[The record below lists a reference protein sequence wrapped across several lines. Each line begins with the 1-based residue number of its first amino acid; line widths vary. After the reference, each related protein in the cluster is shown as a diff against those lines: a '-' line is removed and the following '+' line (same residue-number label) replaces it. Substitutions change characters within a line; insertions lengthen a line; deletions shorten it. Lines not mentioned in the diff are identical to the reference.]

1 MPAYLFTVL
10 WATEVFWITERE
22 VRARVATYPDETAA
36 AAAGGGG
43 RLRASHADR
52 DQAIEALKDA
62 FAQGRLTGDELDSRV
77 GQALASQ
84 TYAELTALT
93 DDLPVGPAAAPPP
106 CQPAR
111 THNRA
116 PGTHLVRNAA
126 IGSGVGLIIAG
137 ALFPGAALLGA
148 SGHDVD
154 LALLIMAAF
163 IVIVVVPSVMISAVA
178 TSLQQRR
185 SRGQLPPRPGQGG
198 QAPEVQRPGQ
208 VRHDPAL
215 PGTRPDHARAEVRTG
230 RSRPGQP
237 HPSGLVARAP
247 RGIRPVLDAV

>member
-1 MPAYLFTVL
+1 MAEPG
-10 WATEVFWITERE
+10 
-22 VRARVATYPDETAA
+22 DHKAA
-36 AAAGGGG
+36 AARG
-43 RLRASHADR
+43 RGRVRASHADR
-52 DQAIEALKDA
+52 EQAIEALKNA

-77 GQALASQ
+77 GQAFVSQ
-84 TYAELTALT
+84 TYAELAALT
-93 DDLPVGPAAAPPP
+93 DDLPAAPPP
-106 CQPAR
+106 RRPAR
-111 THNRA
+111 AHNRA

-126 IGSGVGLIIAG
+126 VGSGVGLIIAG
-137 ALFPGAALLGA
+137 ALFPGAVLLGA
-148 SGHDVD
+148 SDHDVD

-163 IVIVVVPSVMISAVA
+163 IVVVVVPSVMIAAVA

-215 PGTRPDHARAEVRTG
+215 PGTRPDQARADLRTD

-237 HPSGLVARAP
+237 HPSGLAPRAP
-247 RGIRPVLDAV
+247 RGIRPVPDAV

>member
-1 MPAYLFTVL
+1 MAEPGDHKAAPA
-10 WATEVFWITERE
+10 RG
-22 VRARVATYPDETAA
+22 R
-36 AAAGGGG
+36 G

-52 DQAIEALKDA
+52 EQAIETLKDA
-62 FAQGRLTGDELDSRV
+62 FAQGRLTRDELDSRV

-93 DDLPVGPAAAPPP
+93 DDLPAGPAAAPPP
-106 CQPAR
+106 RQPAR
-111 THNRA
+111 AHNRA

-126 IGSGVGLIIAG
+126 VGSGVGLIIAG
-137 ALFPGAALLGA
+137 ALFPGAVLLGA
-148 SGHDVD
+148 SDHDVD

-163 IVIVVVPSVMISAVA
+163 IVVVVVPSVMIAAVA

-215 PGTRPDHARAEVRTG
+215 PGTRPDQARADLRTD

-237 HPSGLVARAP
+237 HPSGLAPRAP

>member
-1 MPAYLFTVL
+1 MAEPG
-10 WATEVFWITERE
+10 
-22 VRARVATYPDETAA
+22 DHKA
-36 AAAGGGG
+36 AAAGGPG

-52 DQAIEALKDA
+52 EQAIEALKDA

-93 DDLPVGPAAAPPP
+93 EDLPAGPAAAPP

-137 ALFPGAALLGA
+137 AFFPGGVLLGA

-185 SRGQLPPRPGQGG
+185 SRGQLSARPGQGG

-215 PGTRPDHARAEVRTG
+215 PGTRPDHARADLRTG

-237 HPSGLVARAP
+237 HPSRLVARAP

>member
-10 WATEVFWITERE
+10 WATEVFRITERE

-93 DDLPVGPAAAPPP
+93 DDLPADPPP
-106 CQPAR
+106 RQPAR

-126 IGSGVGLIIAG
+126 IGSGAGLVFAG
-137 ALFPGAALLGA
+137 ALFLSAVALDDHAGVALL
-148 SGHDVD
+148 
-154 LALLIMAAF
+154 LLAAF
-163 IVIVVVPSVMISAVA
+163 IVIVVVPGVMIGAVA
-178 TSLQQRR
+178 TSVQQRR

>member
-1 MPAYLFTVL
+1 MAEPG
-10 WATEVFWITERE
+10 
-22 VRARVATYPDETAA
+22 DHKA
-36 AAAGGGG
+36 AAAGGRD

-52 DQAIEALKDA
+52 EQAIEALKDA

-84 TYAELTALT
+84 TYAELTGLT
-93 DDLPVGPAAAPPP
+93 DDLPAGPAAAPPA
-106 CQPAR
+106 QPAR
-111 THNRA
+111 AHNRA

-126 IGSGVGLIIAG
+126 IGSGAGLIIAG
-137 ALFPGAALLGA
+137 ALFPGAVLLGA
-148 SGHDVD
+148 SDHDVD

-185 SRGQLPPRPGQGG
+185 SRGQLPTPPGQGG

-208 VRHDPAL
+208 VRHDPAP
-215 PGTRPDHARAEVRTG
+215 PGTRPDQNRADLRTD

-237 HPSGLVARAP
+237 HPSGLAARAP
-247 RGIRPVLDAV
+247 RGLRPAPGAV